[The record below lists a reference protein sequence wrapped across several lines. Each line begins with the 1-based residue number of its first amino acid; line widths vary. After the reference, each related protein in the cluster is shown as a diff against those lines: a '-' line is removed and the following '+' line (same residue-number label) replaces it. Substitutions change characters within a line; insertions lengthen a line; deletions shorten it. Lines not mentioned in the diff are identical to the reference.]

1 MCWLQRWLGRWFILA
16 ARLFPG
22 FFSLHAVQ
30 LEKEANPL
38 FSSPSPSLPF
48 LFSSSSL
55 LPPPFPSL
63 PPPSPLLLV
72 LHVHTSHAS
81 EILRQSCLQK
91 LLSSPPPLLS
101 LLLPLT
107 VRWGRE
113 SPHQYQWST
122 AVHPNNTLLLPLPW
136 CESVCLSVCQCS
148 LNCHLTHFQ

>member
-30 LEKEANPL
+30 LGKEANPL

-48 LFSSSSL
+48 LFSPSSL
-55 LPPPFPSL
+55 LPPFLPSL
-63 PPPSPLLLV
+63 PPLYYYWCYMYTHP
-72 LHVHTSHAS
+72 HAP

-91 LLSSPPPLLS
+91 LLSSLPPLLS

>member
-1 MCWLQRWLGRWFILA
+1 MLACVGRRGGWEDGLYLQLGS
-16 ARLFPG
+16 FPG

-30 LEKEANPL
+30 LGKEANPL
-38 FSSPSPSLPF
+38 FSSPSP
-48 LFSSSSL
+48 LFSLFSPPSSFS
-55 LPPPFPSL
+55 F
-63 PPPSPLLLV
+63 PPSPLL
-72 LHVHTSHAS
+72 HYYWCYMYTHPHAS

-136 CESVCLSVCQCS
+136 CESLCQCS
-148 LNCHLTHFQ
+148 LDCHLTHFQ

>member
-1 MCWLQRWLGRWFILA
+1 MLACVGCRGGWEDGLYLQLGS
-16 ARLFPG
+16 FPG

-30 LEKEANPL
+30 LGKEANPL
-38 FSSPSPSLPF
+38 FSSPSPCLP
-48 LFSSSSL
+48 LLSSL
-55 LPPPFPSL
+55 LLFLSSL
-63 PPPSPLLLV
+63 PPFHYYWCYMYTHPHPP
-72 LHVHTSHAS
+72 

-107 VRWGRE
+107 VRWERE

-136 CESVCLSVCQCS
+136 CESLCQCS
-148 LNCHLTHFQ
+148 LDCHLTHFQ